1 MTRHFL
7 TACAAV
13 AALSVAACSSV
24 GTPAQ
29 VAEKADTAASDA
41 YVAIA
46 SSLNSYEQVPGA
58 NVAAAEALK
67 LKAWQALL
75 AERQTYAT
83 TGQVVLTAITAI
95 VADVHTLTGK

>member
-7 TACAAV
+7 TALAAV
-13 AALSVAACSSV
+13 AALSVAGCAHQSPSQIAEV
-24 GTPAQ
+24 G
-29 VAEKADTAASDA
+29 DTEASDA
-41 YVAIA
+41 YVGIA
-46 SSLNSYEQVPGA
+46 TSLNAYEQVPGA

-83 TGQVVLTAITAI
+83 TGQVVLTAISAI

>member
-1 MTRHFL
+1 VKRAAL
-7 TACAAV
+7 ALCGLLALGACAHQ
-13 AALSVAACSSV
+13 S
-24 GTPAQ
+24 PAQ
-29 VAEKADTAASDA
+29 IAEVADTEASDA
-41 YVAIA
+41 YVGIA
-46 SSLNSYEQVPGA
+46 TSLNAYEQVPGA

-67 LKAWQALL
+67 LKAWRALL